1 MPEMLTGLYEHQRAA
16 IDKIG
21 RFRIGGLFMEMGTG
35 KTRVT
40 IEMAV
45 RRREAGKI
53 TRCLW
58 FCPVSTKETIKREI
72 YKHVGEEAYVF
83 NSQTTDTTPI
93 NQFWVIIGIES
104 MSSSDR
110 VRMAALALAKRD
122 TMAVVDESSFIKH
135 HSSERSEWITR
146 VGEACHYRLIL
157 TGTPISQGIVDL
169 YSQMRFL
176 SPRILG
182 YPTFKHFACRHIIYD
197 EERIGCVKRYID
209 TDKITA
215 RITPLVYS
223 VRKDDCI
230 DLPKKIYKRA
240 YFQMSYEQAEY
251 YDKTKRDILSGLTLI
266 EDEAGSWDER
276 LEKKFIIY
284 ELFNALQQIICG
296 FHNETQPDGTREFR
310 RLPNPR
316 LSTLLDLV
324 LGIPKDRKIIIWAKY
339 IHDIDEI
346 VKSLGSENCSELSGR
361 LSEAE
366 RTAGIDQWRTS
377 KRFLVA
383 TQDTGGFGI
392 TLNEAS
398 YVIFYSNQFKYSSRI
413 QAEDRS
419 HRIGQ
424 DKTVVY
430 IDLVCEKSIDEVIQE
445 AISRKADAAALFRS
459 RIRDL
464 RDIKKV
470 RQAFEKL

>member
-1 MPEMLTGLYEHQRAA
+1 MPELLTGLYDHQRAA
-16 IDKIG
+16 VDKIG

-58 FCPVSTKETIKREI
+58 FCPVSTKETIRIEI
-72 YKHVGEEAYVF
+72 LKHSGETAYVF
-83 NSQTTDTTPI
+83 NPKTDDQSEI
-93 NQFWVIIGIES
+93 DAFWVIIGIES

-122 TMAVVDESSFIKH
+122 TMAVVDESSFIKSH
-135 HSSERSEWITR
+135 NSERSEWITR
-146 VGEACHYRLIL
+146 VGEACYYRLIL
-157 TGTPISQGIVDL
+157 TGTPISQGLIDL

-182 YPTFKHFACRHIIYD
+182 YPNFKHFACRHIKYD
-197 EERIGCVKRYID
+197 PDRIGCVKSYVD
-209 TDKITA
+209 TGAVMA
-215 RITPLVYS
+215 RITPFIYS
-223 VRKDDCI
+223 VRKHDCI
-230 DLPKKIYKRA
+230 DLPPKIYKQWHFDMTQEQSE
-240 YFQMSYEQAEY
+240 YYEQVKGE
-251 YDKTKRDILSGLTLI
+251 ILAGLELGHH
-266 EDEAGSWDER
+266 ESEWEEK
-276 LEKKFIIY
+276 LQKKFIIY

-296 FHNETQPDGTREFR
+296 FHNAKQLDETKVLKT
-310 RLPNPR
+310 LPNPR
-316 LSTLLDLV
+316 LQALLGAV
-324 LGIPKDRKIIIWAKY
+324 WGIAEDRKVIVWAKY
-339 IHDIDEI
+339 IHDIEQI
-346 VKSLGSENCSELSGR
+346 INALGRENCSELSGR
-361 LSEAE
+361 LSESE
-366 RTAGIDQWRTS
+366 RTKEIERWRTN

-430 IDLVCEKSIDEVIQE
+430 IDLVCSNSIDEVIQE
-445 AISRKADAAALFRS
+445 AISRKADAAAVFRS
-459 RIRDL
+459 KIRDL

-470 RQAFEKL
+470 KQAFEKL